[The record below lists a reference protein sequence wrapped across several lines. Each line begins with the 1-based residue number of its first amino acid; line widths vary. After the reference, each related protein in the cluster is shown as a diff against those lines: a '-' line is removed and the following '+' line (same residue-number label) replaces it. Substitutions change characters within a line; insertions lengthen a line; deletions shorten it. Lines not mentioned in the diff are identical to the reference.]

1 MLTPQPQLMVSFD
14 RSSSFPP
21 FVRSQSYRLN
31 EDFPVRKDAVF
42 LPIHEHSTR
51 KNIAFSSKRPH
62 SISQVYISPRNSP
75 SLTLHRDSF
84 RTPPPVEHSTLSPP
98 PIRRRRLN
106 TDYFSPAH
114 VHHLSL
120 PILPSEKIG
129 TEAAGRRLLPHYTS
143 KLRPRFEL
151 PPPSLV
157 GSYQHHTS
165 SAQDQSFPSI
175 MMEAAKYLESSARSV
190 KVAHAAQDQG
200 ETRNETPSRFGQKAL
215 TPTSTRKSTFD
226 RDHMSF
232 VTSII
237 DESCCS
243 ALPSDLRLSE
253 LYSAFENV
261 GSDQEKNN

>member
-42 LPIHEHSTR
+42 LPIQ
-51 KNIAFSSKRPH
+51 KDLIPF
-62 SISQVYISPRNSP
+62 ISQVYISPRNSP

-98 PIRRRRLN
+98 PLRPLRRRRLN

-143 KLRPRFEL
+143 KLKPRFL
-151 PPPSLV
+151 PPPSRV
-157 GSYQHHTS
+157 GSYQHHT
-165 SAQDQSFPSI
+165 PST
-175 MMEAAKYLESSARSV
+175 RSV
-190 KVAHAAQDQG
+190 VQDQG

>member
-1 MLTPQPQLMVSFD
+1 MAFSPQL
-14 RSSSFPP
+14 
-21 FVRSQSYRLN
+21 L
-31 EDFPVRKDAVF
+31 KTK
-42 LPIHEHSTR
+42 LKKT
-51 KNIAFSSKRPH
+51 KRPR

-98 PIRRRRLN
+98 PLRPLRRRRLN

-143 KLRPRFEL
+143 KLRPRFL
-151 PPPSLV
+151 PPPSRV
-157 GSYQHHTS
+157 GSYQHHT
-165 SAQDQSFPSI
+165 PST
-175 MMEAAKYLESSARSV
+175 RSV
-190 KVAHAAQDQG
+190 VQDQG

>member
-1 MLTPQPQLMVSFD
+1 MAFSPQL
-14 RSSSFPP
+14 
-21 FVRSQSYRLN
+21 L
-31 EDFPVRKDAVF
+31 KTK
-42 LPIHEHSTR
+42 LKKT
-51 KNIAFSSKRPH
+51 KRPR

-98 PIRRRRLN
+98 PLRPLRRRRLN

-151 PPPSLV
+151 PPPSRV

-175 MMEAAKYLESSARSV
+175 MMEAAKYLESSARPV

>member
-84 RTPPPVEHSTLSPP
+84 RSPPPVEHSTLSPP
-98 PIRRRRLN
+98 PLRPLRRRRLN

-120 PILPSEKIG
+120 PILLSEKIG

-143 KLRPRFEL
+143 KLRPRFL

-157 GSYQHHTS
+157 GSYQHHT
-165 SAQDQSFPSI
+165 PST
-175 MMEAAKYLESSARSV
+175 RSV
-190 KVAHAAQDQG
+190 AQDQG

-261 GSDQEKNN
+261 GSAQEKNN